1 VNEKHQNPRVT
12 QLLLA
17 ASVVI
22 LVASAL
28 VRYLTNVPQ
37 EGVLGLMG
45 LGAFLFLLV
54 AFEPP
59 D

>member
-1 VNEKHQNPRVT
+1 VNTKETDPRVT
-12 QLLLA
+12 QLLLT
-17 ASVVI
+17 ASVAI